1 MAKHWI
7 QGAIKHP
14 GALHKEMGIPQGQKI
29 PAKKL
34 AKAAKAGG
42 KLGQRARL
50 AETLKGLHHGSNG
63 TESKRHSFHNP
74 SHPRH
79 HEKLGEG

>member
-1 MAKHWI
+1 MSKNWI
-7 QGAIKHP
+7 ANAIGKR
-14 GALHKEMGIPQGQKI
+14 GALHKEMGVPEGEKI

-50 AETLKGLHHGSNG
+50 AETLGKMR
-63 TESKRHSFHNP
+63 K
-74 SHPRH
+74 
-79 HEKLGEG
+79 K